1 MEAQATGQALE
12 RRASPGESRLVHVAI
27 IMDGNGRWARQRG
40 LPRIRGHQQGAERLR
55 EIVEECP
62 GFGIRYLTV
71 FAFSTENWKRSTAEV
86 DGLMSLFRIYARS
99 EAEALVRNGV
109 RFRFIG
115 DHARLDAP
123 LMEKIRN
130 LEQSTRFGTRLELSV
145 AVNYGARSELVRAV
159 RKLAQ
164 EAADGKLQPDDICA
178 ESINS
183 HLYTSHLPDP
193 DLIIR
198 TSGEYRL
205 SNFMLWQSA
214 YSEFEF
220 VDTLWPEFDV
230 EMFRS
235 ALAGFAR
242 RKRRFGAAHE

>member
-1 MEAQATGQALE
+1 MEARATGRALGQQA
-12 RRASPGESRLVHVAI
+12 APGENRLAHVAI

-71 FAFSTENWKRSTAEV
+71 FAFSTENWKRSAEEI

-99 EAEALVRNGV
+99 EAEALVRNGI

-115 DHARLDAP
+115 DHARLDEP
-123 LMEKIRN
+123 LTEQIRQ

-145 AVNYGARSELVRAV
+145 AVNYGARSEMVRAV
-159 RKLAQ
+159 RKLAK
-164 EAADGKLQPDDICA
+164 EVAEGKLRPDDICE
-178 ESINS
+178 ESIDS

-220 VDTLWPEFDV
+220 VDTLWPEFGV
-230 EMFRS
+230 ETFRS
-235 ALAGFAR
+235 ALAGFSR
-242 RKRRFGAAHE
+242 RNRRFGAAHE